1 MDILAEAASKG
12 IRMDASRRAALEE
25 VLATNSQ
32 VLSLLEAYSHER
44 TRSPGRPRMNRLS
57 MKTTAHTNA
66 SDTRAS
72 GNMGRGSDSEN
83 YPSSVRAFT
92 HVFDAPI
99 RHHRADAPAVGTAA
113 LKDMIAVRGH
123 VNTVGTA
130 AFRADASTENAEVTD
145 RLLESNWSIVGMTNM
160 HALAFGTTGLSS
172 QMGPAVNALD
182 PAVLPGG
189 SSSGSAV
196 AVAAGD
202 VDVAVGT
209 DTGGS
214 VRIPAALN
222 GVVGFKPT
230 FGRVPVN
237 GVVPLAPT
245 LDHVGTF
252 GRNVASAGEAF
263 AAIDG
268 AARSP
273 FEEFEQPPH
282 LRIGVPHD
290 HFLDE
295 LDEMTRASFDRL
307 LVTMKNCEWI
317 DVVETDVDGTK
328 YVLAAQ
334 MALLMSEG
342 SRTYRYM
349 SDTDREALPEDVR
362 LRIDAGLFIEDET
375 VDYARSF
382 KRDWIKAIDVRLE
395 EFDVLLTPT
404 VAVAEPRVGQSS
416 VRTAKSSIPTGV
428 VLSRLTSPFNL
439 SGHPAVTLPYWEAH
453 RRIPLGVQLIG
464 ARNHDRLLLSIAK
477 QLESML
483 PDRVKA
489 ESV

>member
-1 MDILAEAASKG
+1 MDVLAEAASKG

-25 VLATNSQ
+25 VLSTNSQ
-32 VLSLLEAYSHER
+32 VLSRLESYSREK
-44 TRSPGRPRMNRLS
+44 TQSPGRPRLSQLS
-57 MKTTAHTNA
+57 MTTTARTSA
-66 SDTRAS
+66 VDTRAS
-72 GNMGRGSDSEN
+72 GTLEPGSDGEN

-99 RHHRADAPAVGTAA
+99 RDHRSDAPPVGTAA

-130 AFRADASTENAEVTD
+130 AFRADASTENADVTD
-145 RLLESNWSIVGMTNM
+145 RLLESNWSIAGMTNM

-172 QMGPAVNALD
+172 QVGPAVNALD

-202 VDVAVGT
+202 VDVAIGT

-230 FGRVPVN
+230 FGRVPMN

-252 GRNVASAGEAF
+252 GRDVAGAGQAF

-268 AARSP
+268 AVRSP
-273 FEEFEQPPH
+273 FEEFEKSPP

-295 LDEMTRASFDRL
+295 LDEMTRASFERL
-307 LVTMKNCEWI
+307 LATMNNCEGI
-317 DVVETDVDGTK
+317 DVVETDIDGTE

-334 MALLMSEG
+334 MALLMGEG

-349 SDTDREALPEDVR
+349 SDADREALPEDVR
-362 LRIDAGLFIEDET
+362 LRIDAGLFIEDKT
-375 VDYARSF
+375 VDSARSF
-382 KRDWIKAIDVRLE
+382 KRDWIEAIDLRLE

-416 VRTAKSSIPTGV
+416 IRTARSSIPTGV

-464 ARNHDRLLLSIAK
+464 AREHDRLLLSIAK
-477 QLESML
+477 HLESML
-483 PDRVKA
+483 PDRVEA
-489 ESV
+489 DSA